1 MRPSDLLLP
10 GPATFRHAL
19 ENPRAGLWIGLIL
32 LTVGAL
38 YGCWVAVFQL
48 ALGGDLQGIPV
59 AEIPVWL
66 LFAGNVLA
74 GVMIAIIGHIGIALI
89 AWLMARAVGAPAYLI
104 VLYRTTAYLL
114 PVAALAAPFLALT
127 GGAVVVPE
135 ADPPGLWIYAL
146 LALLGA
152 GLFFS
157 GLFDLFRTTQDLSP
171 TRAALATALFV
182 IFSVAILLIA

>member
-1 MRPSDLLLP
+1 MRPSNLLLP
-10 GPATFRHAL
+10 GAATFRHAL
-19 ENPRAGLWIGLIL
+19 ESPRAGLWIGLIL

-38 YGCWVAVFQL
+38 YGCWVATFQL
-48 ALGGDLQGIPV
+48 MLGGELQGIAV
-59 AEIPVWL
+59 AEIPIWL

-89 AWLMARAVGAPAYLI
+89 AWLMARAVGASAYLI

-135 ADPPGLWIYAL
+135 ADPPRLWIYAL

-152 GLFFS
+152 GLFIG
-157 GLFDLFRTTQDLSP
+157 GLFVLFRTTQDLSP

-182 IFSVAILLIA
+182 LFSIAILLIA

>member
-1 MRPSDLLLP
+1 MRPTDLLLP
-10 GPATFRHAL
+10 GAATFRHAL
-19 ENPRAGLWIGLIL
+19 ESPRAGVWISLIL

-38 YGCWVAVFQL
+38 YGCWVAGFQL
-48 ALGGDLQGIPV
+48 MLGGELQGIPV
-59 AEIPVWL
+59 AEIPIWL

-74 GVMIAIIGHIGIALI
+74 GVMIAIIGHVGIALI
-89 AWLMARAVGAPAYLI
+89 AWLMARAVGAQAYLI

-114 PVAALAAPFLALT
+114 PVAALAAPFLART

-135 ADPPGLWIYAL
+135 MAPPGLWIYAL

-182 IFSVAILLIA
+182 LFSVAIILIA

>member
-1 MRPSDLLLP
+1 MRPTNLLLP
-10 GPATFRHAL
+10 GATVFRHAL
-19 ENPRAGLWIGLIL
+19 ENPRAGLWISLIL

-38 YGCWVAVFQL
+38 YGCWVAAFQL
-48 ALGGDLQGIPV
+48 MLGGDLQGIAV
-59 AEIPVWL
+59 AEIPIWL

-74 GVMIAIIGHIGIALI
+74 GVMITIIGHIGIALI
-89 AWLMARAVGAPAYLI
+89 AWLMARAVGASAYLI

-135 ADPPGLWIYAL
+135 ADPPRLWIYAL

-152 GLFFS
+152 GLFIS
-157 GLFDLFRTTQDLSP
+157 GLFVLFRTTQDLSP
-171 TRAALATALFV
+171 ARAALATALFV
-182 IFSVAILLIA
+182 VFSVAILLIA